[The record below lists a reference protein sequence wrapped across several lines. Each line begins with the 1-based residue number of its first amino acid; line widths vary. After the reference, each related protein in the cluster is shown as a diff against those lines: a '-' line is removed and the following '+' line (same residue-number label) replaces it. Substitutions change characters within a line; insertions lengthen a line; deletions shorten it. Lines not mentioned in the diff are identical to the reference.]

1 MAKTVQIR
9 GVPEDVHAELRRRA
23 ASAGTSLSDY
33 LLAEVRRVASRPPIA
48 DVLRRADS
56 RVGGTSTDEILSVL
70 REVRGS

>member
-33 LLAEVRRVASRPPIA
+33 LLEEVRRVASRPPIA

-56 RVGGTSTDEILSVL
+56 RVGGTSTDEILTVL
-70 REVRGS
+70 REVRES